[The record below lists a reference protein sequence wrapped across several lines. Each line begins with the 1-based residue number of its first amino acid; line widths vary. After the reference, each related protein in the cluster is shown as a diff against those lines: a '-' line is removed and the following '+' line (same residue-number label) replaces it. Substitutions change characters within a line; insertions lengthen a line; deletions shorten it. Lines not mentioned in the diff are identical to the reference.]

1 MQTLI
6 TMKHQTLN
14 ILLILIIG
22 IALSGCEFGKKNEK
36 VIQLDCGIYLKVVR
50 WPTEN
55 LRTYISVNSNL
66 KDTVNEPYFTALDF
80 FYKVE
85 SCRLIILKAD
95 TLNRSQLKNP
105 NITIQQK
112 WTTPVNFKNFNRLGF
127 ENILYQ

>member
-1 MQTLI
+1 
-6 TMKHQTLN
+6 MKHQTLN

-85 SCRLIILKAD
+85 NCRLIILKAD